1 MGNIPFSYFANKFL
15 PDARGAHKE
24 FERIE
29 SNVGRYTHG
38 FRHYENYY
46 NYLQKY
52 PDATVLDYQNDSKFF
67 IYYFNF
73 NFS

>member
-1 MGNIPFSYFANKFL
+1 MRKKSKLYAIISDEMQKKLGNIPFSYLARKFL

-38 FRHYENYY
+38 FRHYENFY
-46 NYLQKY
+46 NYL
-52 PDATVLDYQNDSKFF
+52 
-67 IYYFNF
+67 
-73 NFS
+73 

>member
-1 MGNIPFSYFANKFL
+1 MRKKSKLYTIISDEMKKKLGNIPFSYFGNRFL

-46 NYLQKY
+46 NYL
-52 PDATVLDYQNDSKFF
+52 
-67 IYYFNF
+67 
-73 NFS
+73 

>member
-1 MGNIPFSYFANKFL
+1 MGNIPFSYFANRFL

-46 NYLQKY
+46 NYL
-52 PDATVLDYQNDSKFF
+52 
-67 IYYFNF
+67 
-73 NFS
+73 